1 MLEHMH
7 KMMFVKDE
15 KHGLGYE
22 YLLTWVFR
30 HFGIP
35 LGHGEGREK
44 EKDSA
49 AGGNIS
55 EGPGA
60 TELAC
65 LKVENKGLVDK
76 NVELQESLL
85 RHQEEA
91 DACLSLVVKSLTSK
105 PPSS

>member
-1 MLEHMH
+1 MS
-7 KMMFVKDE
+7 VKDE

-22 YLLTWVFR
+22 YLLTCVFR

-44 EKDSA
+44 EQ
-49 AGGNIS
+49 GGNIS

-91 DACLSLVVKSLTSK
+91 DACLSLVLKSLTSK

>member
-7 KMMFVKDE
+7 KMMSVKDE
-15 KHGLGYE
+15 KHGLGWQYIRG
-22 YLLTWVFR
+22 TWCNR
-30 HFGIP
+30 T
-35 LGHGEGREK
+35 
-44 EKDSA
+44 S
-49 AGGNIS
+49 
-55 EGPGA
+55 GPGA

-91 DACLSLVVKSLTSK
+91 DACLSLVLKSLTSK